1 MFWCHFHH
9 IFRSFSV
16 NSFEKFHAIY
26 YPLQFARQKILLWIF
41 LHYISD
47 IEGWEN
53 IFFIQFIS
61 KNKYNNS
68 VFINIYLLKTSR
80 EKYFRTIFN
89 KNCWFT
95 LKKKGGG
102 GHNFGTRVNLLL
114 PLKFWILSSSFVE
127 NDNNRKF
134 NVFFFNKEWYGFLCL
149 KKISL
154 VLCNNTESYPS
165 VNNKWSSSGQIYMYI
180 WTREMILIF
189 NRYIFIYQ
197 VYH

>member
-16 NSFEKFHAIY
+16 NSLEKFHAIY

-80 EKYFRTIFN
+80 ENTFGQYSIKIADLL
-89 KNCWFT
+89 W
-95 LKKKGGG
+95 KKKGGG

-134 NVFFFNKEWYGFLCL
+134 NVFFFLTKYGIDF
-149 KKISL
+149 
-154 VLCNNTESYPS
+154 S
-165 VNNKWSSSGQIYMYI
+165 V
-180 WTREMILIF
+180 
-189 NRYIFIYQ
+189 
-197 VYH
+197 